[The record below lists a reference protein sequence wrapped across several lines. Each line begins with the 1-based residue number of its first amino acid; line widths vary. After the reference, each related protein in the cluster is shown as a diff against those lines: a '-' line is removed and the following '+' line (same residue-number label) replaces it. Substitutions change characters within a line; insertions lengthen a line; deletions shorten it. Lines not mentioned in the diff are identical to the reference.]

1 MSVKPTPAWRRG
13 GPSDRRPTLKDVA
26 AALGVTAATV
36 SNAYNRPDQLSPEL
50 RTRVLETA
58 RTLGYAGPDP
68 MARGLRRG
76 RAGAIGVLYADRLS
90 YAFKDPVAVA
100 LLAGIATAAEAA
112 GLGLLLVPG
121 SPREERDLDAARRAA
136 VDGFVV
142 YSMAQEDPLLSAA
155 LERRLPIVTV
165 DMPGRSAAPSVA
177 IDDVASARTV
187 AEHLVG
193 LGHRRF
199 GVLSLELTPDVRSGL
214 ADSSRQ
220 QAASYPVSRGRLRG
234 YREALEAAGLS
245 WDDVP
250 VQECAENSVE
260 EGRAAAERLLENGT
274 GPTAL
279 LAMSDALAL
288 GALEAAL
295 GAGLSVP
302 RDLSVVGFDDIPEAA
317 GATPP
322 LTTVHEPHLEK
333 GLKAGEILVALLAG
347 EEFPSVV
354 TLPTRLIVRGSS
366 APPSVSGPPR

>member
-1 MSVKPTPAWRRG
+1 MSVKPTPARRRA
-13 GPSDRRPTLKDVA
+13 GPSDRRPTLKDIA
-26 AALGVTAATV
+26 AELGVTAATV

-245 WDDVP
+245 WDEVP

-260 EGRAAAERLLENGT
+260 EGRAAAERLLERGS

-288 GALEAAL
+288 GALEA
-295 GAGLSVP
+295 GRRAGLTVP
-302 RDLSVVGFDDIPEAA
+302 KDLSVVGFDDIPEAA

-366 APPSVSGPPR
+366 APPGASGPPR